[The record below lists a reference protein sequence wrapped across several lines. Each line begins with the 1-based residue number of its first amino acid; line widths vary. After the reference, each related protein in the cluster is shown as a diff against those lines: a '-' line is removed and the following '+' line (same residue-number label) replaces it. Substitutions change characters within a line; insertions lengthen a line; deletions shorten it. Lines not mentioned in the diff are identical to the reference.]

1 MIRVVSYHTK
11 NAYQHTASREVNHV
25 PFTVHT
31 PFLTGDVAVAHR
43 VVLAPLTRMRSDAG
57 AVPSE
62 LMVDYY
68 SQRASEGG
76 LLIAEATAVSKT
88 GQAYLGAPGIF
99 SEEQTKGWAK
109 VVDAVHA
116 RKGKI
121 FLQLWHGGRTGHLE
135 FAEQVPV
142 GPSTVPYE
150 GATYIKQGWVATTP
164 NRALETRRSPASLA
178 SLSKQQCAP
187 SSRGLTG

>member
-1 MIRVVSYHTK
+1 MIRVVSYHNK

-25 PFTVHT
+25 PFTVQAVYSIS
-31 PFLTGDVAVAHR
+31 TGDVAVAHR

-68 SQRASEGG
+68 SQRAIEGG

-99 SEEQTKGWAK
+99 RGADERMGKSRRRCPCTEGQDLPS
-109 VVDAVHA
+109 VVA
-116 RKGKI
+116 RGK
-121 FLQLWHGGRTGHLE
+121 
-135 FAEQVPV
+135 
-142 GPSTVPYE
+142 
-150 GATYIKQGWVATTP
+150 
-164 NRALETRRSPASLA
+164 NRASRVCGTSTGGAVDCSL
-178 SLSKQQCAP
+178 
-187 SSRGLTG
+187 